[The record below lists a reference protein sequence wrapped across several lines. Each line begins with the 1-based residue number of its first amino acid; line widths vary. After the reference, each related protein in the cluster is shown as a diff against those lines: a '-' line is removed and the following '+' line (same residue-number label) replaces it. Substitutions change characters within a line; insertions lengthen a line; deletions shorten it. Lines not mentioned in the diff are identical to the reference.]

1 MSVRMNKYH
10 DLYGNY
16 DLICTCDRCNKE
28 EINMQLFKIDGDN
41 EQLCED
47 CVDSQIQSDLYKAY
61 KEDWCKNKGYNLE
74 DIDEET
80 GINGECYVCFNEFLD
95 NEYQDKDYCKY
106 LSETYGYTIE
116 IYEID
121 YVPDEPDWEKHD

>member
-10 DLYGNY
+10 DF
-16 DLICTCDRCNKE
+16 ICTCDRCNKE
-28 EINMQLFKIDGDN
+28 KINMQLFKFDGDN

-61 KEDWCKNKGYNLE
+61 KEDWCKNRGYNLE

-95 NEYQDKDYCKY
+95 NEYQDKDYCQY
-106 LSETYGYTIE
+106 LSETYGYIIK

-121 YVPDEPDWEKHD
+121 YVPDEPDWEKYD